1 MVDQNPVVVGCH
13 LDVNHSPDFSVVRR
27 KKDDVVGLRDVKD
40 LELVVRRDVGV
51 ATAGAVG
58 MLHAVFEE
66 VALNRN
72 FRRVAGRRSDVLEFR
87 IARTSGNV
95 VQLGRRGNVSV
106 AVQVVIVDEQHVF
119 GLQSVS
125 HEIAVTVIFILNFN
139 HRVDPLSGL
148 TAAVLV
154 GIPVQTHVSQTG
166 NHADGEQGNKS
177 DDNDLVGGPLVV
189 FQSPRLHGGCV
200 VGVLFQ
206 AKGVF
211 HSNPDLFYVAPR
223 IALVDEAPYGIPV
236 PRRCFLSA
244 RHERRAS
251 PLCGHLHGGHQTK
264 WIDPEHVPNH
274 LQRLRCVAQHG
285 RS

>member
-1 MVDQNPVVVGCH
+1 
-13 LDVNHSPDFSVVRR
+13 
-27 KKDDVVGLRDVKD
+27 
-40 LELVVRRDVGV
+40 
-51 ATAGAVG
+51 

-154 GIPVQTHVSQTG
+154 GIPVQTHVGQTG

-177 DDNDLVGGPLVV
+177 DDNDLVGGSLVV

-211 HSNPDLFYVAPR
+211 HSNPDLFYVAPPDS
-223 IALVDEAPYGIPV
+223 VG
-236 PRRCFLSA
+236 
-244 RHERRAS
+244 
-251 PLCGHLHGGHQTK
+251 
-264 WIDPEHVPNH
+264 
-274 LQRLRCVAQHG
+274 
-285 RS
+285 